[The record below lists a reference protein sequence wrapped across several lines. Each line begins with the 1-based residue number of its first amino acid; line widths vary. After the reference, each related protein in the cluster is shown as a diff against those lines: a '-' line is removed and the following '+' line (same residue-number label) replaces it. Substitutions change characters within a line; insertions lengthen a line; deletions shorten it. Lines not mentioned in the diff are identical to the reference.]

1 LTAVDPVRVDEL
13 LERARGVRIL
23 VVGDLM
29 LDRYVTGQVERVSPE
44 APVPVV
50 RVESEHSALGGAGNV
65 AANVAALG
73 SSCRVVGHVGSDP
86 EGDELLGALESCG
99 ARADGVVRG
108 GGRPT
113 TVKTRVAARHQQ
125 IVRFD
130 RETEEDADER
140 LAGELSKAVTDL
152 AVGVGAVVA
161 QDYNKGALTPTVIR
175 AVMEASAAHGIPV
188 VVDPKRR
195 NFLAYGG
202 ATVFKPN
209 ARELAD
215 ALGVPI
221 HPGDSGWMEST
232 RRRLGCAHLLVTLG
246 ERGMAVQ
253 TAEDG
258 LLRLPTAAQAVFDVS
273 GAGDTVSA
281 TVAVALAAGASI
293 GEAALLANHAAAVEV
308 GKPGVQIVRP
318 EEIRAHVRAH
328 REACSDASGTPNEGD
343 SHELEQDR
351 FRPHR

>member
-1 LTAVDPVRVDEL
+1 
-13 LERARGVRIL
+13 
-23 VVGDLM
+23 M
-29 LDRYVTGQVERVSPE
+29 LDRYVTGHVERVSPE

-65 AANVAALG
+65 AANVAAMG
-73 SSCRVVGHVGSDP
+73 ASCRVVGHVGSDP
-86 EGDELLGALESCG
+86 EGGELLGALESCG
-99 ARADGVVRG
+99 ARTEGIVRG
-108 GGRPT
+108 RGRPT

-130 RETEEDADER
+130 RETDEDADDELAGALAEAVTR
-140 LAGELSKAVTDL
+140 LAAD
-152 AVGVGAVVA
+152 VGAVVA
-161 QDYNKGALTPTVIR
+161 QDYNKGALTPRVIR
-175 AVMEASAAHGIPV
+175 AVMEACVTHGIPV

-215 ALGVPI
+215 ALGEPI
-221 HPGDSGWMEST
+221 HPGDSRWMGAT
-232 RRRLGCAHLLVTLG
+232 RKRLGCENLLVTLG
-246 ERGMAVQ
+246 ERGMALQ

-258 LLRLPTAAQAVFDVS
+258 LLRLPAAAQAVFDVS

-293 GEAALLANHAAAVEV
+293 EEAALLANHAAAVEV
-308 GKPGVQIVRP
+308 GKPGVQTVRP
-318 EEIRAHVRAH
+318 QEIKAHVRAH
-328 REACSDASGTPNEGD
+328 PDACSNLSDTPSQGGEA
-343 SHELEQDR
+343 
-351 FRPHR
+351 